1 MRVAIVGGGIVGL
14 ASAYYLADRGVSV
27 TVFEKGSIGGGSTG
41 RANGGI
47 RAQFTSPV
55 HVRFSRESMRVWGAF
70 EETFGV
76 EIGYRRTGYL
86 FLARTSDT
94 AEHLRENVARQND
107 HSVPSD
113 YLSPE
118 RATDRCPGLYA
129 DQYVGAAYSPTDG
142 FADPHLALQG
152 FLRGAREAGAEIHTG
167 VEVTDVKVRDGRVE
181 RIETG
186 DGVSDVDFVVNAAG
200 PWAGEIGR
208 MVGLDLPVSPRRRQ
222 LLVAE
227 PAPPLPADAP
237 MTVDVDESVHFRP
250 ESDGAAI
257 VGGRDAD
264 EDPERDPDRYRTSNV
279 PDWTVDT
286 LERAAGVATYFGPET
301 AVVRGWAGLYTVTPD
316 HHPIVEESIPG
327 FVNAVGFSGHGFM
340 HAPATGQVVAELI
353 VDGTPETVDVS
364 PLSADRFERN
374 AVLHEGTVID

>member
-14 ASAYYLADRGVSV
+14 ASAYYLADRDVSV
-27 TVFEKGSIGGGSTG
+27 AVYEKDSIGGGSTG

-47 RAQFTSPV
+47 RAQFTSPI
-55 HVRFSRESMRVWGAF
+55 HVRFSRESMPVWGSF
-70 EETFGV
+70 EKTFGV

-86 FLARTSDT
+86 FLARTEGT

-107 HSVPSD
+107 LGVPSD
-113 YLSPE
+113 YLSPSE
-118 RATDRCPGLYA
+118 AIEHCPGLYA
-129 DQYVGAAYSPTDG
+129 DRYVGAAYSPTDG

-152 FLRGAREAGAEIHTG
+152 FLRGAGEAGAEIHTG
-167 VEVTDVKVRDGRVE
+167 VEVTDLQVRDGRVE
-181 RIETG
+181 RIETE
-186 DGVSDVDFVVNAAG
+186 DGVSEVDFVVNAAG
-200 PWAGEIGR
+200 PWAGEIAE

-222 LLVAE
+222 LLLAE
-227 PAPPLPADAP
+227 PEPPLPPDAP

-257 VGGRDAD
+257 VGGRNAD
-264 EDPERDPDRYRTSNV
+264 GDPEHDPDRYRTSND

-286 LERAAGVATYFGPET
+286 LERAADVATYFGPET

-316 HHPIVEESIPG
+316 HHPIVEEPIPG

-353 VDGTPETVDVS
+353 LDDTPETVDVS
-364 PLSADRFERN
+364 PLSADRFERD
-374 AVLHEGTVID
+374 AELHEGTVID

>member
-86 FLARTSDT
+86 FLAKTSDT
-94 AEHLRENVARQND
+94 AEHLRENVARQNELG
-107 HSVPSD
+107 VPSE
-113 YLSPE
+113 YLPPAE
-118 RATDRCPGLYA
+118 AIEHCPGLN
-129 DQYVGAAYSPTDG
+129 DDRYVGAAYSPTDG

-167 VEVTDVKVRDGRVE
+167 VEVTDVHTRDGRVD
-181 RIETG
+181 RIETE

-200 PWAGEIGR
+200 PWAGNVAA
-208 MVGLDLPVSPRRRQ
+208 MVGLELPVSPRRRQ

-227 PAPPLPADAP
+227 PAPALPSDAP
-237 MTVDVDESVHFRP
+237 MTVDVDASVHFRP

-264 EDPERDPDRYRTSNV
+264 GDPERDPDRYRTSND
-279 PDWTVDT
+279 PDWIVDT
-286 LERAAGVATYFGPET
+286 LDRAADVATYFGPET

-316 HHPIVEESIPG
+316 HHPIVEETIPG

-353 VDGTPETVDVS
+353 VDGTSETVDVS
-364 PLSADRFERN
+364 PLSADRFEQDAGLR
-374 AVLHEGTVID
+374 EGTVID